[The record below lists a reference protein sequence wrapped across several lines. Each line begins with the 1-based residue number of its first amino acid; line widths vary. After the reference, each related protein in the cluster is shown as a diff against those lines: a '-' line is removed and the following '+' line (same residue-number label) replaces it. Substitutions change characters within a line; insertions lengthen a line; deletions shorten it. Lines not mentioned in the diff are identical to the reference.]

1 MPINKES
8 FDYIKSTFTTQQ
20 QINDYIKE
28 IDYLKTNAAT
38 DNPVTGAP
46 AYGAL
51 VSLFTKSGAE
61 VNAEGG
67 SQTYLNAKLPSAKK
81 IILPNRT
88 DELWVST
95 KKILIKKSVLAFDY
109 SIDNVTDT
117 NIREYLKKY
126 FDNSLPDPKSNISID
141 DPIFDNAW
149 KKYYENINSIY
160 SIFGSPYNGAQLVVL
175 AYADAII
182 SRLKEFDISAEK
194 PPEKPFDWY
203 ANQPAETPQY
213 TDVMPEAE
221 RLEALSMFLQN
232 AGMNGPAGD
241 STATLFANILER
253 NFINNRSEYLDQT
266 RRFLQTSCFCTSSR
280 L

>member
-1 MPINKES
+1 MPMNKES

-38 DNPVTGAP
+38 DDPVTGAP

-51 VSLFTKSGAE
+51 ISLFIKSGAE

-81 IILPNRT
+81 IILPDRT

-141 DPIFDNAW
+141 DPVFDNAW
-149 KKYYENINSIY
+149 KKYYENINSIN
-160 SIFGSPYNGAQLVVL
+160 SIFGAPYNGAQSVGL
-175 AYADAII
+175 AYADAIVD
-182 SRLKEFDISAEK
+182 RLKKFDISAEK
-194 PPEKPFDWY
+194 PPEKPAD
-203 ANQPAETPQY
+203 QPAETPQY
-213 TDVMPEAE
+213 ADVMPEAE

-253 NFINNRSEYLDQT
+253 NSINNRSEYLDQT
-266 RRFLQTSCFCTSSR
+266 RRSL
-280 L
+280 